1 MRPDQEARADA
12 AERRR
17 QAARRAA
24 LDRASFDPAPP
35 GDDDWTI
42 EEPGTDGLR
51 RVPDP
56 RPIGEALA
64 ELVQR
69 QGWSQR
75 LAASTLWARWEE
87 VVGPELVRHCQP
99 VRLAGGILVVRASSA
114 VWATQLRY
122 VVPGLLANLAEVLGE
137 PLVEEVRLVVGPLQ
151 SG

>member
-1 MRPDQEARADA
+1 VRPDREARADA

-35 GDDDWTI
+35 SDDDWTI
-42 EEPGTDGLR
+42 EEPDTDGLR

-56 RPIGEALA
+56 RPVGEALA
-64 ELVQR
+64 QLVQR

-75 LAASTLWARWEE
+75 LVTATLWARWDE
-87 VVGPELVRHCQP
+87 VVGPDLARHCQP
-99 VRLAGGILVVRASSA
+99 VRVAGGILVVRARSA

-122 VVPGLLANLAEVLGE
+122 LVPGLLANLTEVLGE
-137 PLVEEVRLVVGPLQ
+137 PVVRDIRLVVGPLQ
-151 SG
+151 SE